1 MTVGGLLEFKSETV
15 FAESLEERALISCPT
30 FANNL
35 NINFQGKLF
44 CQIALCKYFLNGSTE
59 FYYNMTMSN
68 LSIARMEVCMA
79 YRLANQRTEHS
90 IFFFKLNVRKDWKHI
105 LEQKSQQFLLG
116 NPLCIFG

>member
-1 MTVGGLLEFKSETV
+1 MTVGSMLEFRSETV
-15 FAESLEERALISCPT
+15 FAKSLEKRALISCPA

-68 LSIARMEVCMA
+68 LSTARMEVFMA
-79 YRLANQRTEHS
+79 YRPANHRTEHG
-90 IFFFKLNVRKDWKHI
+90 IF
-105 LEQKSQQFLLG
+105 
-116 NPLCIFG
+116 